1 MPLPTRPLPL
11 LLVCASPALLGGC
24 LAKTAFDVVTA
35 PVRVVGKTVDLMTTS
50 QSEKDEKRGRAL
62 RQREERLGELDREYR
77 KQSNRCRRGDDG
89 ACRKA
94 ERAYGEMRRL
104 APSVPYEPK

>member
-1 MPLPTRPLPL
+1 MAHLRL
-11 LLVCASPALLGGC
+11 LLLPALLLLPGC
-24 LAKTAFDVVTA
+24 GAAMGVVSA
-35 PVRVVGKTVDLMTTS
+35 PVQVIKTGGKVVDVMTTS

-104 APSVPYEPK
+104 APSAPYEPK